1 MTDAPKHPTNP
12 DPANELASDQ
22 FADRSAGFSQ
32 CARHLRHRRHHHHG
46 RRGRRKALWADL
58 QFVCFGVAE
67 SAAGALEP
75 GDVFSS
81 LSIFQNASHFAV
93 NVLGASQQALA
104 NKFAKSSDDKFAGV
118 EWTPGLGNAPLL
130 ADSVA
135 NFQCR
140 AANRY
145 YGGDHVIFLG
155 AVEAYSYNRQE
166 PLLFARGGYGR
177 FLGRRHF
184 GGRQVMSKKAPPKR
198 ARAKQK
204 RLSPDDRRKEFVA
217 KATEFFSE
225 EGFGGGTRDLAR
237 RLGVTQPLLYRYF
250 PSKDDLIK
258 EVYRTVYL
266 EPLDTG
272 WEKLLTDRSR
282 PIRDRL
288 QEFYNAYTKVIFTRK
303 WLRIYLY
310 SGLKGLDINRWYVG
324 VVRDKILTR
333 IIRECRHEAG
343 LPVQSKPTA
352 SELEMAWVFHS
363 GIFYYGVRKYIYES
377 PVLEDKEQ
385 MISDALDVFLA
396 GFERVFGTSGR
407 PRRARR

>member
-1 MTDAPKHPTNP
+1 M
-12 DPANELASDQ
+12 
-22 FADRSAGFSQ
+22 R
-32 CARHLRHRRHHHHG
+32 
-46 RRGRRKALWADL
+46 
-58 QFVCFGVAE
+58 
-67 SAAGALEP
+67 
-75 GDVFSS
+75 
-81 LSIFQNASHFAV
+81 
-93 NVLGASQQALA
+93 
-104 NKFAKSSDDKFAGV
+104 
-118 EWTPGLGNAPLL
+118 
-130 ADSVA
+130 
-135 NFQCR
+135 
-140 AANRY
+140 
-145 YGGDHVIFLG
+145 
-155 AVEAYSYNRQE
+155 
-166 PLLFARGGYGR
+166 
-177 FLGRRHF
+177 
-184 GGRQVMSKKAPPKR
+184 KKASSKP

-204 RLSPDDRRKEFVA
+204 RRSPDDRRQEFVA

-225 EGFGGGTRDLAR
+225 QGFGGGTRDLAR

-333 IIRECRHEAG
+333 IIKECRHEAR
-343 LPVQSKPTA
+343 LPAQSKPTA

-385 MISDALDVFLA
+385 MISAALDVFLA
-396 GFERVFGTSGR
+396 GFERVFGLAAAASSPLPEGERSKPKPTGR
-407 PRRARR
+407 RKAPPDDKLRAGFG